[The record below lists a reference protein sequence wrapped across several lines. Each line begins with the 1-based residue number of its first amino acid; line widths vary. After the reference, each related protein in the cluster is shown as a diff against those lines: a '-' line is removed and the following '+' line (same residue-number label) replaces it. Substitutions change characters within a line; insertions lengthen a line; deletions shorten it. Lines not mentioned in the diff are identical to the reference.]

1 MAGRPNGILPPH
13 LLLCLNEVAMDQLCQ
28 QRRSLGRKELSATDA
43 KPRRLASG
51 IDALA
56 YIVSILSLLFTADQI
71 RIIWVAHDAR
81 GVSFLSWLF
90 YAISAF
96 VWLIYGFVHKDKVL
110 IITNFLWVAFAL
122 AVVIGVMTYK

>member
-1 MAGRPNGILPPH
+1 
-13 LLLCLNEVAMDQLCQ
+13 MDQLCQ
-28 QRRSLGRKELSATDA
+28 QRHSLRRKELPPTGA
-43 KPRRLASG
+43 KPTAGVSG

-71 RIIWVAHDAR
+71 RIIWAEHDAR

-90 YAISAF
+90 YAIAAF
-96 VWLIYGFVHKDKVL
+96 VWFVYGMVHKDRVL

-122 AVVIGVMTYK
+122 AVVIGVVVYK

>member
-1 MAGRPNGILPPH
+1 
-13 LLLCLNEVAMDQLCQ
+13 MDQLCQ
-28 QRRSLGRKELSATDA
+28 QRHSLRRKELSSTDA
-43 KPRRLASG
+43 KQRGLVFG

-71 RIIWVAHDAR
+71 RIIWVEHDAR

-90 YAISAF
+90 YTISAF
-96 VWLIYGFVHKDKVL
+96 VWLVYGLVHKDKVL

-122 AVVIGVMTYK
+122 SIVIGVVVYK